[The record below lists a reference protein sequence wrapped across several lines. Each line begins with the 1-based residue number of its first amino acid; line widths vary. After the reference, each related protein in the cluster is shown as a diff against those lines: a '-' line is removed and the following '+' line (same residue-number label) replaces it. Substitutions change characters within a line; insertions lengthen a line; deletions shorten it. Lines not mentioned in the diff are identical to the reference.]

1 MLGRDNFVSNIISDG
16 SGESDLYLTFTFAF
30 SFPDVQDGS
39 PEAAERA
46 KTVSETA
53 KKAVSMSINEIRELV
68 ESGEIKA

>member
-1 MLGRDNFVSNIISDG
+1 MC
-16 SGESDLYLTFTFAF
+16 FTFAF